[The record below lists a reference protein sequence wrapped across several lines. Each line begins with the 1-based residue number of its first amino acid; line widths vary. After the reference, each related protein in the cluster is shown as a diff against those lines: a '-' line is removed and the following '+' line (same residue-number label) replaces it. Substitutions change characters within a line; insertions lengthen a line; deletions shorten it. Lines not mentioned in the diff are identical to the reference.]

1 MHSHMVY
8 SVSRNVNL
16 VKVQECICIWYI
28 LFCMITGGRMGTD
41 YAIVIEEIAY
51 ALNNYQL

>member
-8 SVSRNVNL
+8 SVSRDVNL
-16 VKVQECICIWYI
+16 VKVQECIRIWYI
-28 LFCMITGGRMGTD
+28 LFRMITGGRMGTD